1 MATINV
7 SKKYTAREKA
17 YLPALLVGMKI
28 TMKRFIQGMFFGK
41 HWTIM
46 YPEKRREYSDRFR
59 GKHFI
64 SVDPTKTEN
73 CTACFLCETICP
85 AECIHIVADEREDEL
100 NEFGVKK
107 EKKPVSFDIDALRCC
122 FCGFCEEAC
131 PKDAIKL
138 STNYEMATYNRDE
151 AIYDLDLLKRDM
163 NGRNEKP
170 ENIKLA
176 TNIKL
181 PGGDK

>member
-17 YLPALLVGMKI
+17 YLPAILIGMKI
-28 TMKRFIQGMFFGK
+28 TMKRFIEGFIFRK
-41 HWTIM
+41 HNTIL
-46 YPEKRREYSDRFR
+46 YPEKKRDYSDRFR

-85 AECIHIVADEREDEL
+85 AECIHIVAEERDEDH
-100 NEFGVKK
+100 NPHGVKK
-107 EKKPVSFDIDALRCC
+107 EKKPASFDIDILRCC

-138 STNYEMATYNRDE
+138 STNYEMATYNRED
-151 AIYDLDLLKRDM
+151 AIMDLDLLKRPM
-163 NGRNEKP
+163 NGRHEK
-170 ENIKLA
+170 
-176 TNIKL
+176 
-181 PGGDK
+181 DKK